1 MEKHHQDF
9 TTDFILN
16 DAQDW
21 RNLDKSDFELLFNLD
36 VPDDV
41 LAIIKNKDLA
51 YRPLT
56 REERDAHI
64 LKILRILEKPL
75 VTSGPKRLQAWEKG
89 WEQNLQDYITSNYDE
104 HALLPYYYRRGRSV
118 MRLWDDYV
126 LPRDPL
132 FETHFLSILQIIIA
146 HTYFRHVTAIYELG
160 CGPGH
165 NLLAFGRIVPGKSYH
180 GLDWATPVLEI
191 LKLANTKAVKA
202 DTTNSFHGHFI
213 DLFEPKPAA
222 KFIRDSAILTFGSME
237 QLGINFKPLFK
248 RSWYTFSMGTCRYR
262 FWW

>member
-64 LKILRILEKPL
+64 LKILRILE
-75 VTSGPKRLQAWEKG
+75 
-89 WEQNLQDYITSNYDE
+89 
-104 HALLPYYYRRGRSV
+104 
-118 MRLWDDYV
+118 
-126 LPRDPL
+126 
-132 FETHFLSILQIIIA
+132 
-146 HTYFRHVTAIYELG
+146 
-160 CGPGH
+160 
-165 NLLAFGRIVPGKSYH
+165 
-180 GLDWATPVLEI
+180 
-191 LKLANTKAVKA
+191 
-202 DTTNSFHGHFI
+202 
-213 DLFEPKPAA
+213 
-222 KFIRDSAILTFGSME
+222 
-237 QLGINFKPLFK
+237 
-248 RSWYTFSMGTCRYR
+248 
-262 FWW
+262 